1 MVGVLLLA
9 VSCSEG
15 SRSSP
20 RAEVPEETPAK
31 EAMPEVSDPL
41 LAAAEEIA
49 PDLGISVEAALAI
62 LKRQPRVGRLQS
74 ALASKGPDSYGGTFV
89 EYDPE
94 YRIVLHALPG
104 GAEEVTRAVDELG
117 FADLSRFVSV
127 RETPYSEEVLREAQR
142 MVGEL
147 GGSKV
152 TSLDRD
158 IRTGEILAT
167 VASSE
172 DADAVTAAIDAAD
185 PPVPAPVVVTVA
197 TGGGDQ

>member
-1 MVGVLLLA
+1 M
-9 VSCSEG
+9 
-15 SRSSP
+15 
-20 RAEVPEETPAK
+20 
-31 EAMPEVSDPL
+31 
-41 LAAAEEIA
+41 
-49 PDLGISVEAALAI
+49 I
-62 LKRQPRVGRLQS
+62 LERQPRVGRLQS
-74 ALASKGPDSYGGTFV
+74 ALAREGPASYGGTFL
-89 EYDPE
+89 EYEPE
-94 YRIVLHALPG
+94 YAIVLLALPG
-104 GAEEVTRAVDELG
+104 GADEVTRAVDELG
-117 FADLSRFVSV
+117 FYDLSPFVSV
-127 RETPYSEEVLREAQR
+127 RETPYTEDVLKEAQR

-152 TSLDRD
+152 TTLDRD